1 MFKKLNIIFSEW
13 KHRTSKLMFPDT
25 INPIC
30 FFENKIAVILCI
42 VALLLIEI
50 LFAFALG
57 EISVNIK
64 LLIIAHAV
72 AVLIST
78 LFWGEYGKYDFD
90 ARDIENL
97 SIKRVVVYNFARGVN
112 FIWLLLPMA
121 GYVIL
126 MGFVL
131 LFPMSYGIYL
141 YSIHIF
147 FIALYFYIKK
157 NNLQLIDAM
166 KNFADGAFS
175 IILYVCSGFNFPYI
189 SMCGSGKIMTKFG
202 INRR

>member
-1 MFKKLNIIFSEW
+1 MFNKLKINFPEW
-13 KHRTSKLMFPDT
+13 KKRTVKFMFPDV

-30 FFENKIAVILCI
+30 FVEKKITIISYVVGFIFL
-42 VALLLIEI
+42 EI
-50 LFAFALG
+50 LLAIVLG
-57 EISVNIK
+57 EISVNMK
-64 LLIIAHAV
+64 LVMVAHAV

-78 LFWGEYGKYDFD
+78 LFWAEPAKYDFN
-90 ARDIENL
+90 AQDIENL
-97 SIKRVVVYNFARGVN
+97 TVKRILIFNLARGVN
-112 FIWLLLPMA
+112 FLWLLLPMA
-121 GYVIL
+121 GYVVL

-131 LFPMSYGIYL
+131 LFPISYGIYL

-166 KNFADGAFS
+166 KSFADGAFS

-202 INRR
+202 ITRR